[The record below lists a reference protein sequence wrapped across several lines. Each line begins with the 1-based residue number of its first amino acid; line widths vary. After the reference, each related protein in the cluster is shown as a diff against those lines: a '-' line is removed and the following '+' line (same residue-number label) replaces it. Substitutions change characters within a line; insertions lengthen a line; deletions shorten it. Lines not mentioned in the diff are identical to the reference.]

1 MCRHVLTFRIM
12 LRTGIAQFVGSWVSE
27 SGYRL
32 HIRRVCRD
40 QAFVDF
46 LDPRGA
52 PIGRPYMRGAP
63 SIRMIAHYDDYY
75 EDFRVDLWEKSK
87 GFTLH
92 LDHEY
97 DYVLDS
103 EQREALVP
111 SISRYERDRFLDAY
125 YSLFGPLDHFVR
137 TAEQAASV
145 SAPASGNELC

>member
-1 MCRHVLTFRIM
+1 M
-12 LRTGIAQFVGSWVSE
+12 LRTGIAQFVGSWISD

-32 HIRRVCRD
+32 HIRRARKD

-52 PIGRPYMRGAP
+52 PIGRPYMEGAP

-75 EDFRVDLWEKSK
+75 EDFRVDLWEEGK

-103 EQREALVP
+103 QQREALVP

-137 TAEQAASV
+137 NAEQMRRV
-145 SAPASGNELC
+145 SAPLRGNELC

>member
-1 MCRHVLTFRIM
+1 MRVSLIIVCIM
-12 LRTGIAQFVGSWVSE
+12 TRYGIARFVGSWVSA

-32 HIRRVCRD
+32 RIKKVRED
-40 QAFVDF
+40 QASVDF

-52 PIGRPYMRGAP
+52 PVQRPYMKGAP
-63 SIRMIAHYDDYY
+63 SMKMIAHYDDYN
-75 EDFRVDLWEKSK
+75 EDFRVDLWEEGK

-97 DYVLDS
+97 DYLLDS

-137 TAEQAASV
+137 TTAR
-145 SAPASGNELC
+145 NKRL

>member
-1 MCRHVLTFRIM
+1 M
-12 LRTGIAQFVGSWVSE
+12 LRIGIEQFVGSWVSE

-32 HIRRVCRD
+32 HIRKVRRD

-52 PIGRPYMRGAP
+52 PITRPYMGGAP
-63 SIRMIAHYDDYY
+63 SMRMIAHYDDYN
-75 EDFRVDLWEKSK
+75 EDFRVDLWEEGK
-87 GFTLH
+87 GFILH

-103 EQREALVP
+103 EQRESLEAA
-111 SISRYERDRFLDAY
+111 ISRYERDRFLDEY

-137 TAEQAASV
+137 RDAQ
-145 SAPASGNELC
+145 NKRL